1 LTLMV
6 RTPVDLSLYLVTD
19 TRMCAPR
26 GVAATAAEAVAGGV
40 TAVQLRDPLAGTR
53 ELLDLGE
60 QVLRVLAGT
69 GVPLLINDRADV
81 AHALGVGVHVGQD
94 DLPPERAR
102 DLLGPDVCIGL
113 SVHEPRQL
121 DAALALAPGTIDYL
135 GVGPI
140 FAQQTKTNAAPPV
153 GLDTLAAITARAVKG
168 SLPCVAIGGIGVDNA
183 AAVRAAGVDGIAV
196 VSAICAQPD
205 PGAAAR
211 RLHAAMGRRAAT
223 GPGDTA
229 DHEAQQEVR

>member
-1 LTLMV
+1 MP
-6 RTPVDLSLYLVTD
+6 RMPVDLSLYLVTD
-19 TRMCAPR
+19 TTMCAPR
-26 GVAATAAEAVAGGV
+26 GVAATVADAVEGGV
-40 TAVQLRDPLAGTR
+40 TSVQVRDPSASTR
-53 ELLDLGE
+53 ELLELGE
-60 QVLRVLAGT
+60 QVLRVLSGT

-81 AHALGVGVHVGQD
+81 AHALGAAGVHVGQD

-102 DLLGPDVCIGL
+102 DLLGPDACIGL

-121 DAALALAPGTIDYL
+121 GHALALPPGTIDYL

-140 FAQQTKTNAAPPV
+140 FAQRTKPNAAPPV
-153 GLDTLAAITARAVKG
+153 GLDTLAAMTSRAVRS

-196 VSAICAQPD
+196 VSAICDQPD

-211 RLHAAMGRRAAT
+211 RLRAAMDRGTAT
-223 GPGDTA
+223 GPGNTA